1 MKDFLSMGY
10 KKSQVS
16 TIEKADILRGLKKSP
31 GYPIAYSFNQAAF
44 VCIGCELLSLGVS
57 FRHVNMILFQL
68 SDNDFEGMKNNFVKN
83 NYSVDVYLQTMQKKF
98 VSKYRKMSGVAYGKN
113 VVTAQPIMLPDR
125 LRRQSIEAYFLPE
138 KELDAKTGNMSGYI
152 RIKVYRILNLLLERT

>member
-1 MKDFLSMGY
+1 
-10 KKSQVS
+10 
-16 TIEKADILRGLKKSP
+16 
-31 GYPIAYSFNQAAF
+31 
-44 VCIGCELLSLGVS
+44 
-57 FRHVNMILFQL
+57 
-68 SDNDFEGMKNNFVKN
+68 
-83 NYSVDVYLQTMQKKF
+83 
-98 VSKYRKMSGVAYGKN
+98 MSGVAYGKN